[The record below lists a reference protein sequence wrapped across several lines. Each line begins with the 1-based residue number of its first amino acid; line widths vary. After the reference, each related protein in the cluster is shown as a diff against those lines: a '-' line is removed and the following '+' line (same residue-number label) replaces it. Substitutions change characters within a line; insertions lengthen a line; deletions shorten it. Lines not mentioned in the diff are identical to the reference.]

1 MSIQALILT
10 KIKDERARQDEK
22 WGVQL
27 HSLPMWLTILGEE
40 FGEACKEACGFTSST
55 DIIDRAT
62 ALINFKKELIQV
74 AAVCVATLEHLE
86 TSDNLP
92 YPLKRFTT
100 HE

>member
-1 MSIQALILT
+1 MSIQDLIIA
-10 KIKDERARQDEK
+10 KIKDERASQDKK
-22 WGVQL
+22 WGTQL

-40 FGEACKEACGFTSST
+40 FGEACKEACGFMSST

-86 TSDNLP
+86 TPDSLP
-92 YPLKRFTT
+92 YPLKRFMA